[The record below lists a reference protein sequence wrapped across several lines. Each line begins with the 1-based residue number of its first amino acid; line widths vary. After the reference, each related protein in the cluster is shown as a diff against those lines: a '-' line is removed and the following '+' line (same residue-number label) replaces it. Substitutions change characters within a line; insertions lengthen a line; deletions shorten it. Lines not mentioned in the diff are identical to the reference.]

1 MTPDEVQFWQKAAA
15 DLGIDVVTPFE
26 TTLTDGTRVEVSA
39 LVRDFGAKRG
49 MVVDANYDII
59 QPYTKKLV
67 EDGYGFSSNFGE
79 SPESYDRDSMIE
91 ILADW
96 GWSGEPAKKPDCLA

>member
-1 MTPDEVQFWQKAAA
+1 MIPGEVQFWQKVSA
-15 DLGIDVVTPFE
+15 DLGIDVITPFE
-26 TTLTDGTRVEVSA
+26 TTLTDGTRVEVSV
-39 LVRDFGAKRG
+39 LVKDFGAKRG
-49 MVVDANYDII
+49 MVVNASYGMIA
-59 QPYTKKLV
+59 PYAKKLV

-96 GWSGEPAKKPDCLA
+96 GWSGDPAKKPNWLL